1 MWERN
6 AKRER
11 GRDVVSI
18 FYCFNSSGQSAISPV
33 SLDTA
38 LAHLS
43 SQLIYGTLVSLTDF
57 FDSCVQTGG
66 KLTVCFSSLSSL
78 LSSTSSFS
86 RLTTNYNTYNTCSD
100 GKAATVQMSI
110 PASGGGAVEVIALL
124 LLTYCHCRLLVLF
137 NVKHILLKFSTSQQD
152 LVQVQV

>member
-18 FYCFNSSGQSAISPV
+18 FYCFNSSSQSAISPV
-33 SLDTA
+33 LLDTA
-38 LAHLS
+38 LAHIS
-43 SQLIYGTLVSLTDF
+43 SQLIYGPLVSLTDF
-57 FDSCVQTGG
+57 LGSCVQTSC
-66 KLTVCFSSLSSL
+66 KLTFRFSSLSSL
-78 LSSTSSFS
+78 LSFTSSFS
-86 RLTTNYNTYNTCSD
+86 RLTTNNNTYNTCSH

-137 NVKHILLKFSTSQQD
+137 NVKHILLTFSTSQQD

>member
-1 MWERN
+1 MLRKSKAN
-6 AKRER
+6 NTANKSAVRILA
-11 GRDVVSI
+11 VFSQPTCIIVS
-18 FYCFNSSGQSAISPV
+18 SSKLVHDP
-33 SLDTA
+33 
-38 LAHLS
+38 
-43 SQLIYGTLVSLTDF
+43 LVSLTDF
-57 FDSCVQTGG
+57 LGSCVQTDC
-66 KLTVCFSSLSSL
+66 KLTFRFSSLSSL

-86 RLTTNYNTYNTCSD
+86 RLTTNNNTYNTCSH

-137 NVKHILLKFSTSQQD
+137 NVKHILLTFSTSQQD

>member
-18 FYCFNSSGQSAISPV
+18 FYCFNSSSQSAISPV
-33 SLDTA
+33 WLDTA

-43 SQLIYGTLVSLTDF
+43 SQLIYNLLVSLTDF
-57 FDSCVQTGG
+57 FGSCVQTGC
-66 KLTVCFSSLSSL
+66 KLTARFSSLSSL

-86 RLTTNYNTYNTCSD
+86 WLTTNYNTCSD
-100 GKAATVQMSI
+100 GKAATVHMSI
-110 PASGGGAVEVIALL
+110 LASGGGAVEVIALL

-137 NVKHILLKFSTSQQD
+137 NVKHILLTFSTSQQD